1 MTFYSRGKNRIQN
14 PYCLPDM
21 YKDYIKDIPED
32 SPYYVSL
39 KDYIAINSLFW
50 KEISH
55 NIVDEGRIFHM
66 PFMLG
71 DTYVEKI
78 KLDYN
83 NRLPIDWQLTTRTG
97 KVIYNLNE
105 HSQGYKYELKWNK
118 KVCIFN
124 NNYLFKLV
132 YTRANKRLLAK
143 NIKTKKSDYFEK

>member
-1 MTFYSRGKNRIQN
+1 MYYSRGKNKIQN
-14 PYCLPDM
+14 PYTFVDM
-21 YKDYIKDIPED
+21 YKDYIKDIKED
-32 SPYYVSL
+32 SPYYVTL
-39 KDYIAINSLFW
+39 KEYTAINNLFW

-55 NIVDEGRIFHM
+55 NIINEGRTFHM

-78 KLDYN
+78 MHDYN

-105 HSQGYKYELKWNK
+105 HSEGYGYKLKWNK
-118 KVCIFN
+118 KVCTFN
-124 NNYLFKLV
+124 NNYLFKLE

-143 NIKTKKSDYFEK
+143 NIKTRKTDYFEK